1 MPSGTDGSGTP
12 LSDPLLSVLR
22 SFPYGLYALNEFHST
37 SNVFTEVLVYLLFVP
52 SMLAMGFMGVILTR
66 DTWIGGLVWSN
77 R

>member
-1 MPSGTDGSGTP
+1 M
-12 LSDPLLSVLR
+12 
-22 SFPYGLYALNEFHST
+22 NST
-37 SNVFTEVLVYLLFVP
+37 LHHMCFTEVLVYLLFVP